1 MRFRSLKR
9 QIFEL
14 LKSGEKLDKLV
25 CFPRKKT
32 AGHLIAFLSYPDER
46 IKKRAISA
54 LGILVPAI
62 ADEDMESARIIM
74 RKLMWNLN
82 DESGGIGWG
91 IPEAMA
97 QIILNHKGL
106 FEEYAHILRSYAK
119 GGGNYLDYEPLQ
131 KEVKYALNTI
141 NNKREV

>member
-1 MRFRSLKR
+1 MKFRTLKKK
-9 QIFEL
+9 IFEIL
-14 LKSGEKLDKLV
+14 NSKEDLNKLIH
-25 CFPRKKT
+25 FPKKKVVS
-32 AGHLIAFLSYPDER
+32 HLIAFLSYPDEQ

-54 LGILVPAI
+54 LGTLVPRI

-97 QIILNHKGL
+97 KIMLNHRDL
-106 FEEYAHILRSYAK
+106 LNEYEHILRSYAK
-119 GGGNYLDYEPLQ
+119 GGGNYLDYEPLE
-131 KEVKYALNTI
+131 KEVDQAIKI
-141 NNKREV
+141 IERSRRK